1 MEGLTASDILIH
13 IINILVLFI
22 LLRMILFKPVSKFL
36 AARTERVAGDLKDA
50 ETKKAEA
57 FELKAKYDRHI
68 ETVEAEGREIVR
80 TSQVKASD
88 EASVIIRD
96 ARAQA
101 ENILAEA
108 RTKIESERAKAVAQ
122 ARTEVALLATEIA
135 ARILKREV
143 TNVDNRTVAEEFF
156 RQN

>member
-13 IINILVLFI
+13 IINIVVLFI
-22 LLRMILFKPVSKFL
+22 LLRMILIKPISKFL
-36 AARTERVAGDLKDA
+36 SARAERIAGDLKDA

-57 FELKAKYDRHI
+57 FELKSQYDKHM
-68 ETVEAEGREIVR
+68 ETADAEGREIIR
-80 TSQVKASD
+80 ESQLKASD
-88 EASVIIRD
+88 EASAITRE

-101 ENILAEA
+101 EKIVMEA
-108 RTKIESERAKAVAQ
+108 RAKIESERVKAVAQ

-143 TNVDNRTVAEEFF
+143 SAVDNRTVAEDFF
-156 RQN
+156 HEK

>member
-13 IINILVLFI
+13 IINIVVLFI
-22 LLRMILFKPVSKFL
+22 LLRMILIKPISKFL
-36 AARTERVAGDLKDA
+36 SARAERIAGDLKDA

-57 FELKAKYDRHI
+57 FELKSQYDKHM
-68 ETVEAEGREIVR
+68 ETVDAEGREIIR
-80 TSQVKASD
+80 ESQLKASD
-88 EASVIIRD
+88 EASAITRE

-101 ENILAEA
+101 EKIMTEA
-108 RTKIESERAKAVAQ
+108 RAKIESERVKAVAQ

-143 TNVDNRTVAEEFF
+143 STVDNRTVAEDFF
-156 RQN
+156 REK